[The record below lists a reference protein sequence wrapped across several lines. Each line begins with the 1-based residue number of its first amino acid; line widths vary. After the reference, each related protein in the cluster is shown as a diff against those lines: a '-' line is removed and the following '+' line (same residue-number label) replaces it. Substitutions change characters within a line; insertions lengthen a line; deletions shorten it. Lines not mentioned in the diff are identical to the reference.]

1 MSKFSIKE
9 RIKSFKYA
17 FEGIFSLLRSEHNAW
32 IHLAATIVVVSAGFT
47 LEINRYEWMII
58 VACIASVFALEAV
71 NTAIERLADVLQP
84 EKDDRIKQI
93 KDLAAGAVLI
103 AAIASIIIAGL
114 IFIPKI
120 CCCGTS
126 C

>member
-17 FEGIFSLLRSEHNAW
+17 FEGIFTLLKSEHNAW
-32 IHLAATIVVVSAGFT
+32 IHLAATIVVVSAGFI

-58 VACIASVFALEAV
+58 VACIASVFSLEAI
-71 NTAIERLADVLQP
+71 NTAIEGLADVVQP

>member
-1 MSKFSIKE
+1 MGKFSIKD

-17 FEGIFSLLRSEHNAW
+17 FGGIFTLLKSEHNAW
-32 IHLAATIVVVSAGFT
+32 IHLVATIVVLSAGFI

-58 VACIASVFALEAV
+58 VACIASVFSLEAI
-71 NTAIERLADVLQP
+71 NTAIEGLADVVQP
-84 EKDDRIKQI
+84 EKDDRIKRI

-103 AAIASIIIAGL
+103 AALASIIIAGL

>member
-17 FEGIFSLLRSEHNAW
+17 FEGIFTLLKSEHNAW
-32 IHLAATIVVVSAGFT
+32 IHLVATILVVSAGFIF
-47 LEINRYEWMII
+47 EINRFEWMII
-58 VACIASVFALEAV
+58 VACIASVFALEAI
-71 NTAIERLADVLQP
+71 NTAIEKLADVVQP
-84 EKDDRIKQI
+84 EKDDRIKRV

-103 AAIASIIIAGL
+103 AAIASVFVACL

>member
-17 FEGIFSLLRSEHNAW
+17 FAGIFTLLKSEHNAW
-32 IHLAATIVVVSAGFT
+32 IHLAATIIVVSAGFI
-47 LEINRYEWMII
+47 LKINRFEWMII
-58 VACIASVFALEAV
+58 VACVASVFALEAI
-71 NTAIERLADVLQP
+71 NTAIEKLADVAQP
-84 EKDDRIKQI
+84 EKDDRIKRV
-93 KDLAAGAVLI
+93 KDLAAGGVLI
-103 AAIASIIIAGL
+103 AAIASVIIAGL